1 MTMTAFEE
9 GTVMTA
15 TVNPNRRPFA
25 AIAKLFEA
33 VTVIAGLPAFL
44 VLAVGWPLPRGVPT
58 FAEVQRAYQLRYL
71 PDRLITGG
79 LACAGWVCW
88 LLLVTS
94 LLAGVVARIR
104 ATDFHRPVL
113 VPNVV
118 YRLAGRWIGAAAL
131 SVTLFAKPASAA
143 IPAAKTLIVQNTRSA
158 EKELL
163 RVTRPSPH
171 PTVMGPSTLREP
183 QVAPGRTYVTGE
195 HQTYWAVAET
205 TLGDGA
211 RWREILDLNPTL
223 GKVDLVPPGVTL
235 NIPGPAGDERDVT
248 VKKGDNLWNLAA
260 TELKESHGE
269 KPTNAEVVPYW
280 LEVIET
286 NTEDLRSGD
295 PDLIFPGETLTMPA
309 VDGDLPVDEAQAAVR
324 PVVAVEKPIAPEV
337 PPTQPP
343 VPVSTVVSTPIVRAS
358 IQPVEESIPEE
369 DLDDFEP
376 FEMPW
381 IAGLAI
387 TGVASAAILAAWHVQ
402 RRRRIRAHRLG
413 DPIPTLTDNDRDLIC
428 QLRGIAE
435 VDRLEAT
442 STALRLLVVGAEPG
456 GQVPAV
462 TIARAGRHSVELLLD
477 DPTVATPKH
486 FIRLDQHTIVV
497 NPGLSEEIV
506 AEAIAGRTDPCPAM
520 IVIGTDDIGSIF
532 VDLERVAAMTIE
544 ADSAMTS
551 EGAVTALLTCL
562 ASQPPTS
569 TSTVSVHAIGVSH
582 TIDPEQ
588 RITHHDSVDT
598 LIEAAEAHLQ
608 SQIDEVVKGGTHA
621 YRAASNMAVPV
632 LVAVI
637 GTGHAE
643 AATVLASASRELG
656 SALAVVT
663 CDPITNTS
671 WRLVV
676 TGNVATIEPAGLNL
690 KINQVR
696 LNTIDDEANG
706 RLIETFGPPTPEP
719 FVEESVREHVADL
732 DLDLDLGAETV
743 ADVPV
748 GDEGEPQAED
758 AGPGETIETDTELLV
773 TEAATEAVAFDAM
786 DFDQLVLVRE
796 PVGVPL
802 AAGLSVPEQI
812 DKIMERKEI
821 ELVLLDGAP
830 RLEGVTWDARRAA
843 RVDEIVAFIALNG
856 PTTVR
861 QLALALWP
869 DHASPN
875 DIASQMVSRT
885 RKILGLDADG
895 KERLSIGN
903 RANPYVIHD
912 VGCDWHRF
920 EQLRV
925 LAESSTGDD
934 QLSLLKAALS
944 VVRTDP
950 FEGARAHAFDW
961 AADHCFDSRMR
972 LVIASAQQEV
982 ARLS

>member
-1 MTMTAFEE
+1 MTMTMTVFEE

-15 TVNPNRRPFA
+15 TVNSNRRPFA
-25 AIAKLFEA
+25 AVAKLFEA
-33 VTVIAGLPAFL
+33 VTVIGGLPAFL
-44 VLAVGWPLPRGVPT
+44 VLAVGWPLPHGVPT

-104 ATDFHRPVL
+104 ATDFHRPAL

-118 YRLAGRWIGAAAL
+118 HRLAGRWIGAAAL

-158 EKELL
+158 EKELS

-171 PTVMGPSTLREP
+171 PTVMGPSTFRES

-211 RWREILDLNPTL
+211 RWREILDLNPTV

-248 VKKGDNLWNLAA
+248 VKKGDNLWKLAA

-280 LEVIET
+280 LEIIET
-286 NTEDLRSGD
+286 NADDLQSGD
-295 PDLIFPGETLTMPA
+295 PDLIFPGETITMPA
-309 VDGDLPVDEAQAAVR
+309 VDGDRRVEEAQAAVE

-337 PPTQPP
+337 PPSQSP

-358 IQPVEESIPEE
+358 IQPVEESMPEE

-442 STALRLLVVGAEPG
+442 STALRLLVAGAEPG

-532 VDLERVAAMTIE
+532 VDLERVAAITIE

-569 TSTVSVHAIGVSH
+569 FLRVHAIGVPH

-588 RITHHDSVDT
+588 RITHHESVDT
-598 LIEAAEAHLQ
+598 LIEAAETYLQ
-608 SQIDEVVKGGTHA
+608 SQIDEVVEGGTHA

-632 LVAVI
+632 LVAVL
-637 GTGHAE
+637 GPGHAE
-643 AATVLASASRELG
+643 EASVLASASGELG

-676 TGNVATIEPAGLNL
+676 TGDMAAIEPAGLNL
-690 KINQVR
+690 KLNQVR

-719 FVEESVREHVADL
+719 SVREPADEQRADPDVVA
-732 DLDLDLGAETV
+732 EVV
-743 ADVPV
+743 ADVAV
-748 GDEGEPQAED
+748 ESEPQPED
-758 AGPGETIETDTELLV
+758 PVPTGATEADMPLMV
-773 TEAATEAVAFDAM
+773 TSAATEAVVLDAM

-796 PVGVPL
+796 PVGVRL
-802 AAGLSVPEQI
+802 AAGLTAPEQI

-821 ELVLLDGAP
+821 ELVLLDGPP

-885 RKILGLDADG
+885 RKILGLDSEG

-925 LAESSTGDD
+925 LAEASTGDD

-972 LVIASAQQEV
+972 LVIASAQKEV
-982 ARLS
+982 GLLG